1 MKSKIDLKNP
11 VVKQAIQSLHE
22 KTVAAL
28 NVTQKVERA
37 VIPIYALL
45 KTKPHQKPKRKPE
58 QIASG
63 VIVNIKDH
71 YFIFSATHVFLEIG
85 SYGLLTGVGDGSAL
99 ETLFGERLSTGKASL
114 PKEDIYDATVFHI
127 KSELSASLKEI
138 ALTLD
143 DFDLSNE
150 QDDKPIYMAC
160 GFRIKKSN
168 TQGSQAKCKR
178 DCFPSIEYNNEHY
191 AGLGFNSNS
200 HIALAYEKKT
210 LINNQWFSSPIPRGI
225 SGGAIIKFAGTNAFS
240 SENKDIRQLL
250 TAITIEYHEEKG
262 VKKGALIGTRVRVH
276 LGLLYQD
283 MPDLFTEYIES
294 VNNKNDL

>member
-1 MKSKIDLKNP
+1 M
-11 VVKQAIQSLHE
+11 IQSLRE
-22 KTVAAL
+22 KTVAAF
-28 NVTQKVERA
+28 NAPQKVERA

-45 KTKPHQKPKRKPE
+45 KTKPHQKPKIKPE

-63 VIVNIKDH
+63 VIVNIKDQ

-85 SYGLLTGVGDGSAL
+85 SYGLLIGVGDGSAL
-99 ETLFGERLSTGKASL
+99 ETLFGERLSTGEASS

-127 KSELSASLKEI
+127 KSELSASLKEL

-150 QDDKPIYMAC
+150 QDDKAIYMAC

-168 TQGSQAKCKR
+168 TQGNQTKCER
-178 DCFPSIEYNNEHY
+178 DCFPSIEYTDEY
-191 AGLGFNSNS
+191 YMDLVLNSNS
-200 HIALAYEKKT
+200 HIALAYEKNT
-210 LINNQWFSSPIPRGI
+210 LINDQWFNSPIPRDI
-225 SGGAIIKFAGTNAFS
+225 SGSAIIKFAGTNVFN
-240 SENKDIRQLL
+240 SENKNKDIRQLL

-262 VKKGALIGTRVRVH
+262 VKKGVLIGTRVKVH

-283 MPDLFTEYIES
+283 MPDLFIEYIES
-294 VNNKNDL
+294 INNKNDL